1 MSAANEEMER
11 VRDEFRA
18 FERKLMG
25 KVDVEEVRRIW
36 DNFANYALYDDLKD
50 LYAKTMPE
58 IKKFE
63 DRIIQFSLDLEKIDI
78 IMRRFDEIM
87 TEKASKMD
95 LRDLAKN
102 ISMYVKN

>member
-1 MSAANEEMER
+1 
-11 VRDEFRA
+11 
-18 FERKLMG
+18 
-25 KVDVEEVRRIW
+25 
-36 DNFANYALYDDLKD
+36 
-50 LYAKTMPE
+50 MPE

-63 DRIIQFSLDLEKIDI
+63 DKIINFSISLEKTDI

-102 ISMYVKN
+102 ISLYVKT

>member
-1 MSAANEEMER
+1 M
-11 VRDEFRA
+11 
-18 FERKLMG
+18 
-25 KVDVEEVRRIW
+25 
-36 DNFANYALYDDLKD
+36 YDDLKD

-63 DRIIQFSLDLEKIDI
+63 DKIINFSISLEKTDI

-102 ISMYVKN
+102 ISLYVKT